1 MKPIGKLFLAA
12 AILAGGITGAGLPQ
26 ANAAAKVQIML
37 DGYPLAFSGEPIIVD
52 GTTMVPFRSISES
65 LGIQVTWNQ
74 AAKTITA
81 VKGTGPEGI
90 RVQLTLDNK
99 TAKVNGSSVTLAV
112 APAPSMAIR

>member
-1 MKPIGKLFLAA
+1 MAALPNRPHGPIPPSAHATSLLFWYNSDILVEWKKSFRKREEKRMKPIGKLFLAA

-65 LGIQVTWNQ
+65 LGI
-74 AAKTITA
+74 
-81 VKGTGPEGI
+81 
-90 RVQLTLDNK
+90 
-99 TAKVNGSSVTLAV
+99 
-112 APAPSMAIR
+112 